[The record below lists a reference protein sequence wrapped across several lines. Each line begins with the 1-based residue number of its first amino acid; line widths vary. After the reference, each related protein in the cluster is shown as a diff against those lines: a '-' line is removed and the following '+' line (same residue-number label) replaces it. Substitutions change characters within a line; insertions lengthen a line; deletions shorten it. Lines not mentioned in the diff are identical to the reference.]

1 MYISNETDKD
11 RSGSVPSNRD
21 IDLEAVSRALDR
33 QVEEKRLIP
42 AVFWVVVS
50 PALLILVVL
59 IVSA

>member
-11 RSGSVPSNRD
+11 RSGSIPSKRD

-33 QVEEKRLIP
+33 QAEEERLIP

-59 IVSA
+59 IVCA

>member
-11 RSGSVPSNRD
+11 RSGPIPSKGD
-21 IDLEAVSRALDR
+21 IDLEAVRRALDR
-33 QVEEKRLIP
+33 QAEEKRLIP

-50 PALLILVVL
+50 PALLIFIVL

>member
-1 MYISNETDKD
+1 MYISNEADKD
-11 RSGSVPSNRD
+11 RSGSIPSKGD

-33 QVEEKRLIP
+33 QAEEKRLIP

-59 IVSA
+59 IVCV